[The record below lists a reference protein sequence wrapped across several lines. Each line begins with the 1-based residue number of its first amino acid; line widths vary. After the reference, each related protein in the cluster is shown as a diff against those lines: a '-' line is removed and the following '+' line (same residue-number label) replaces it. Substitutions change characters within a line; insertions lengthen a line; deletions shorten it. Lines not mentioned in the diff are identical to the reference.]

1 MKTAAAVIA
10 AWVERRLTSTS
21 SLVVLATSRGEGR
34 VHSRVYSLHMRLQM
48 RHDMTI

>member
-34 VHSRVYSLHMRLQM
+34 VHEGRACIHF
-48 RHDMTI
+48 T